1 MYTWPNFWKSASPR
15 RRISMS
21 RPRSSGM
28 TRSFIIFRP
37 SIMPVSLFQPDLA
50 LVPDHEPVG
59 QGFGRAFVDAHFAAD
74 QAFVDPAPDIN
85 DLAALADNAVL
96 DLGLDDPAV
105 LLDGGER
112 ADVGIGDLGPGAD
125 DSRRADGA
133 RPHRDPFLDDHLAA
147 DPRGFVHRSLDHHA
161 DGLEGGPVGL
171 EDVLDLPRV

>member
-1 MYTWPNFWKSASPR
+1 MYTWPNFWKSPSSR

-28 TRSFIIFRP
+28 TRSFIIFTP
-37 SIMPVSLFQPDLA
+37 SIMPASLFQPDLA
-50 LVPDHEPVG
+50 FVSDHEPVG

-85 DLAALADNAVL
+85 DLAALEDNAVF

-125 DSRRADGA
+125 DGRAADDA
-133 RPHRDPFLDDHLAA
+133 RPHRDALLDNHLAA
-147 DPRGFVHRSLDHHA
+147 DPRGVVYRS
-161 DGLEGGPVGL
+161 
-171 EDVLDLPRV
+171 